1 MADAPNNSEQLAG
14 QVPLYKKPEPLNKEK
29 HRKFGMSPPKEPYA
43 FMKESHFLP
52 AIVGEFTQYAGF
64 FPVIFL
70 GEKRL
75 PVVVMGLNKGE
86 NLFIDAEGN
95 YEADTMLPAFARRY
109 PFVSASNG
117 PDQPSTVCI
126 DVEADGIGENAQLP
140 FFDDNGEPTQALQQA
155 IDFVSAF
162 DADARSTEMF
172 VNRLMELDLFEPK
185 DVTLKDNTSGE
196 TRKVAEYFGISE
208 QKLNQLPTDTYLK
221 LRDEGYLGPI
231 YAHLISLNRWD
242 RILNKAIRRQQQ
254 NQPKAG

>member
-1 MADAPNNSEQLAG
+1 MADAPANQPLTG
-14 QVPLYKKPEPLNKEK
+14 QVPLYKKPEPLNKEL
-29 HRKFGMSPPKEPYA
+29 HRNFGMSPPKVPFA
-43 FMKESHFLP
+43 FMKEAHFLP

-75 PVVVMGLNKGE
+75 PVVVMGLNNGE
-86 NLFIDAEGN
+86 NLFVDAEGN
-95 YEADTMLPAFARRY
+95 YEPDTMLPAFARRY

-140 FFDDNGEPTQALQQA
+140 FFDEKGEATEALQQA

-172 VNRLMELDLFEPK
+172 VERIMELDLFEPK
-185 DVTLKDNTSGE
+185 DVTLNDSTSGE
-196 TRKVAEYFGISE
+196 SKKVADYFGISE
-208 QKLNQLPTDTYLK
+208 AKLNALPTDTYLK
-221 LRDEGYLGPI
+221 LRDEGYLSVI
-231 YAHLISLNRWD
+231 YAHLISLSRWD
-242 RILNKAIRRQQQ
+242 RIINKAIRRQQDQ
-254 NQPKAG
+254 A

>member
-1 MADAPNNSEQLAG
+1 MADAPANQPLSG

-29 HRKFGMSPPKEPYA
+29 HRKFGMSPPKEPFA
-43 FMKESHFLP
+43 FLKEAHFLP
-52 AIVGEFTQYAGF
+52 AIVGEFSQYAGF

-75 PVVVMGLNKGE
+75 PVVVMGLNRGE
-86 NLFIDAEGN
+86 NLFVDANGN
-95 YEADTMLPAFARRY
+95 YEQDTMLPAFARRY

-126 DVEADGIGENAQLP
+126 DIEADGIGENAQLP
-140 FFDDNGEPTQALQQA
+140 FFDENGEPTQALQQA

-172 VNRLMELDLFEPK
+172 VKRMLDLDLFEPK
-185 DVTLKDNTSGE
+185 DVTLNDNTTGE
-196 TRKVAEYFGISE
+196 SKKVAEYFGISE
-208 QKLNQLPTDTYLK
+208 KKLNALPTDVYLK
-221 LRDEGYLGPI
+221 LRDEGFLPAI

-242 RILNKAIRRQQQ
+242 RILNKAIRRQQAAA
-254 NQPKAG
+254 PKAN